1 MSNSRSFDFDKYAG
15 IFKAL
20 GHPVR
25 LRMAVGLS
33 HHECNVNKIVEQLGL
48 PQSTVSQHL
57 AVLKNRGIVLP
68 RKEGVCTCYRVVDNR
83 VKRILEHLTMPGV
96 NK

>member
-1 MSNSRSFDFDKYAG
+1 MINYKSDSQLLKV
-15 IFKAL
+15 L

-25 LRMAVGLS
+25 LRIVENLIEE
-33 HHECNVNKIVEQLGL
+33 ECNVNKIINILSL

-57 AVLKNRGIVLP
+57 GILKAYGIVAA
-68 RKEGVCTCYRVVDNR
+68 RKEGVKTCYRVVDNK
-83 VKRILEHLTMPGV
+83 VKRIIREL